1 MIRAMGDIQ
10 VNLDLA
16 DSIKVGIL
24 SDTHGLLRPEVE
36 RILEKC
42 DKIVHAGDFDNKETA
57 RRLEQIAP
65 TYMVRGNNDLWLP
78 YGELR
83 TARFE
88 IGGVRF
94 YMVHNR
100 EEVGE
105 VPEETDVVVF
115 GHTHQYYEKK
125 ENGRLW
131 LNPGSC
137 GRARFSLPLTMA
149 VMTIHEGRWRVH
161 RVRIDA

>member
-100 EEVGE
+100 EEAGE

-131 LNPGSC
+131 FNPGSC
-137 GRARFSLPLTMA
+137 GRARFHCRL
-149 VMTIHEGRWRVH
+149 RWRS
-161 RVRIDA
+161 

>member
-65 TYMVRGNNDLWLP
+65 TYMVRSEPHG
-78 YGELR
+78 LR
-83 TARFE
+83 LAECVSIWCITGKRRERFRRKRMSWSLDIRINIMKKRKMDGCGSIQE
-88 IGGVRF
+88 AAA
-94 YMVHNR
+94 
-100 EEVGE
+100 
-105 VPEETDVVVF
+105 VPAF
-115 GHTHQYYEKK
+115 HC
-125 ENGRLW
+125 RL
-131 LNPGSC
+131 
-137 GRARFSLPLTMA
+137 
-149 VMTIHEGRWRVH
+149 RWRS
-161 RVRIDA
+161 